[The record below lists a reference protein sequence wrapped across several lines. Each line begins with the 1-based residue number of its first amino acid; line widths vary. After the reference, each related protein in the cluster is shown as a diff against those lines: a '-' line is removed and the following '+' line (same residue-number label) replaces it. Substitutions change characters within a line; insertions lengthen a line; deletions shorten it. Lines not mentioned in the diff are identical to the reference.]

1 VVFPSVDDQIWQGWK
16 NQIVWFGILDDPIS
30 VVLGQSKGRRKTSK
44 LWSSRVFEAWKGKER
59 HQGVKP
65 CVDNQIWHSGKT
77 EVSGFPNWNIQ
88 FLQLWDG
95 EYF

>member
-44 LWSSRVFEAWKGKER
+44 L
-59 HQGVKP
+59 
-65 CVDNQIWHSGKT
+65 
-77 EVSGFPNWNIQ
+77 
-88 FLQLWDG
+88 
-95 EYF
+95 